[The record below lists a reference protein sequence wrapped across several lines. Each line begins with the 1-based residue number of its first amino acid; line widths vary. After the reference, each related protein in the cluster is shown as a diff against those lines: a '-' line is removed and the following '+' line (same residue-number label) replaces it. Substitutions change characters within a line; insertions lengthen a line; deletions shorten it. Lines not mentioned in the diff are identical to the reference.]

1 MMYVAYSLC
10 PVYAIF
16 GGGLSLMVNSNFQD
30 IDDMDADLFGS
41 KKKPSSAPAQTKS
54 YTSAVS
60 KSDPSKPGAKLKAS
74 DTGV

>member
-1 MMYVAYSLC
+1 M
-10 PVYAIF
+10 YAIF
-16 GGGLSLMVNSNFQD
+16 GGELRLVVNSFQD

-54 YTSAVS
+54 YTSAVP
-60 KSDPSKPGAKLKAS
+60 KPDPSKPGDKLKAS